1 MTVRLILAS
10 VGVLYTILGSDSIGF
25 DLGRQQRRFGTSVLY
40 GGSSRNDGGGAAR
53 WAVSR
58 NFETARADVG
68 DEVLSDEGG
77 ARKFKLRVLNSSR
90 KLHI

>member
-10 VGVLYTILGSDSIGF
+10 VGVLGSDSIGF
-25 DLGRQQRRFGTSVLY
+25 EIDLGRQQRLFGTSVLY
-40 GGSSRNDGGGAAR
+40 GGSSRNDWGGAAR